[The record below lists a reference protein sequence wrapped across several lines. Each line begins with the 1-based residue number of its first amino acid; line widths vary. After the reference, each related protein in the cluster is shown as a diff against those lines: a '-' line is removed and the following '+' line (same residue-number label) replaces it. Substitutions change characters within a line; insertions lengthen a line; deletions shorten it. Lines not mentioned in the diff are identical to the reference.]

1 MNEENVTQES
11 VTEETTT
18 THNETVESSTSVAE
32 PSRPEWLPE
41 KFASPEDMAKS
52 YGELESW
59 KGKKE
64 EDIRSAMQE
73 EIEKER
79 MVQDVYEQ
87 SRALGFEP
95 ESQSVKC
102 CGI

>member
-32 PSRPEWLPE
+32 PNRPEWLPE
-41 KFASPEDMAKS
+41 KFSTPEDMAKS
-52 YGELESW
+52 YSELESW

-64 EDIRSAMQE
+64 EDIRSAMPIVTGKQQF
-73 EIEKER
+73 R
-79 MVQDVYEQ
+79 Y
-87 SRALGFEP
+87 A
-95 ESQSVKC
+95 
-102 CGI
+102 